1 MQEPNTKECES
12 QWLKIIMLIAVI
24 LPLLTLVAKGICH
37 ANNDSII
44 LIDSETCPMFTPIA
58 KCKCCKC
65 FIEADENN
73 IGICDGFKKKDWTYG
88 DLKAVYCEQFT
99 SK

>member
-1 MQEPNTKECES
+1 MAKNNHADCRNFTP
-12 QWLKIIMLIAVI
+12 ID
-24 LPLLTLVAKGICH
+24 VAKGICH

-65 FIEADENN
+65 FIGADENN

-88 DLKAVYCEQFT
+88 DLKAVYYEQFT

>member
-1 MQEPNTKECES
+1 MAKNNHADCRNFTP
-12 QWLKIIMLIAVI
+12 ID
-24 LPLLTLVAKGICH
+24 VAKGICH

-65 FIEADENN
+65 FI
-73 IGICDGFKKKDWTYG
+73 
-88 DLKAVYCEQFT
+88 
-99 SK
+99 

>member
-1 MQEPNTKECES
+1 MA
-12 QWLKIIMLIAVI
+12 KIIMLIAVI
-24 LPLLTLVAKGICH
+24 LPLLTLLKVSAMPITTVLSLLTAKPVRCLRLLLNVN
-37 ANNDSII
+37 A
-44 LIDSETCPMFTPIA
+44 
-58 KCKCCKC
+58 CKC

>member
-1 MQEPNTKECES
+1 
-12 QWLKIIMLIAVI
+12 MLIAVI
-24 LPLLTLVAKGICH
+24 LPLLTLLKVSA
-37 ANNDSII
+37 
-44 LIDSETCPMFTPIA
+44 MFTPIA

>member
-1 MQEPNTKECES
+1 MAKNNHADCRNFTP
-12 QWLKIIMLIAVI
+12 ID
-24 LPLLTLVAKGICH
+24 VAKGICH

-73 IGICDGFKKKDWTYG
+73 IGICDGFKIKDWTYG
-88 DLKAVYCEQFT
+88 RSVHPPLFNMELKFVIT
-99 SK
+99 INS

>member
-1 MQEPNTKECES
+1 MAKNNHADCRNFTP
-12 QWLKIIMLIAVI
+12 ID
-24 LPLLTLVAKGICH
+24 VAKGICH

-73 IGICDGFKKKDWTYG
+73 IGGCRSLHPPLFKME
-88 DLKAVYCEQFT
+88 LKFVIT
-99 SK
+99 INS

>member
-24 LPLLTLVAKGICH
+24 LPLSDVAKGICH

>member
-1 MQEPNTKECES
+1 
-12 QWLKIIMLIAVI
+12 
-24 LPLLTLVAKGICH
+24 
-37 ANNDSII
+37 
-44 LIDSETCPMFTPIA
+44 MFDPIA

-65 FIEADENN
+65 FVEADENN

-99 SK
+99 RK